1 MPTRDSMREGWSVEA
16 ACRREIILDCT
27 ATIATSGGYDA
38 VKMRAVADNAGIAV
52 GTLYHY
58 FPSKPHV
65 LVAVLAREF
74 ERIGAE
80 RDWTASAGSPRL
92 RVAQLTTRLCQEWR
106 ARPALTEA
114 VTRAFVFADGNAS
127 AEVDRAATVIEHLTG
142 MAIAGGDP
150 TPRQHRLAGLVS
162 DIWLANLV
170 AWVRHGAKAENV
182 EAAGLERSIGLI
194 VRNED

>member
-1 MPTRDSMREGWSVEA
+1 MLTTGSISADRAAESV
-16 ACRREIILDCT
+16 CRREIILDCT
-27 ATIATSGGYDA
+27 VTIATSGGYDA

-52 GTLYHY
+52 GTLYRY

-92 RVAQLTTRLCQEWR
+92 RVEQLTTRLCQEWW

-114 VTRAFVFADGNAS
+114 LTRAFVFADGNAS
-127 AEVDRAATVIEHLTG
+127 AEVDRAATVIEDLIG

-150 TPRQHRLAGLVS
+150 TPRQHRLAALVS
-162 DIWLANLV
+162 DIWLANLIT
-170 AWVRHGAKAENV
+170 WVRHGAKAEDV
-182 EAAGLERSIGLI
+182 AAGLERSIGLI
-194 VRNED
+194 VRDED